1 MTIPNNQ
8 NALEEGSFLS
18 NGSVWQRWEPHIH
31 GPGTVLNDQFKGSEA
46 FKEYLKALENCLPVM
61 KAIGVTD
68 YYSTEVYQALVE
80 AKRGGKLKE
89 CDLLFPN
96 VEMRLNTGTV
106 KGAWVNVHL
115 LVSPEDPDH
124 IIELNRFLSRLRFEA
139 YGDKFSC
146 TKDDLIRLGRK
157 SDAKITEEHVAL
169 RAGSVQFKVSREQLM
184 DEYRSSDW
192 AKKNILIAVAGGSDG
207 SSGVRDAAD
216 TILREEIE
224 KMSHIIFASS
234 DSQREFWLGKKS
246 LNQEQIISRYK
257 SLKPCMHGS
266 DAHKHEDVGAPVGDR
281 YTWIKGKASFD
292 SLRQACI
299 DPEGRAF
306 VGTNPPYGANPSQVI
321 RSVVINHTEWCKTP
335 RINLNPGLVAI
346 IGARGSG
353 KTALAEIIA
362 YGCDAT
368 TDNKSTSER
377 DRSFIIR
384 AKNELRNSSVK
395 LNWLS
400 DEKEPISRELD
411 NDYQSSDKY
420 PMARYLSQQFVDELC
435 SSDGVTDKL
444 LKELERIIYTS
455 HDVNQ
460 RDGTNDFDELLQLRA
475 SRPRHIR
482 NSEEISLQELCD
494 RIGQE
499 SEKIKLI
506 TETKGLISAKE
517 AIIKQNIVD
526 RSKLVTVPG
535 SEQRVKRLSELA
547 TAADIVRNNVR
558 YFSQQEQALH
568 GVQDEVKNV
577 RVNKAPEDLRGMKE
591 KHTQAGLKPTDWEP
605 FLIDFRGDVDKVI
618 SEKLDAAQK
627 NAKGWKGVAPL
638 LADPKTSFIT
648 DDADLKQQPLALL
661 EAEISRLTALV
672 SADSTTAQRFTAISQ
687 KIAQEQAALTNL
699 KEKLADY
706 EEARVRV
713 AVLQTDR
720 NDSYS
725 RVFESL
731 LQEEAILRD
740 LYLPIM
746 TKLSLASGTLNKMS
760 FKIKRIVDVESW
772 AESGERLFDL
782 RKESSFKGK
791 GTLKNLAEES
801 LLRAWTEGSVDDIH
815 TAMKKFQDDHAKSLM
830 DLATVARTDKDNF
843 RTWAKQFAKWLYSTN
858 HIHITYGVEYD
869 GVDIKKL
876 SPGTRGIVLLLLY
889 LALDD
894 EDDRP
899 LIIDQPEENLDPKSI
914 YDELVGLFIAAKLK
928 RQVIMVTHN
937 ANLVINTD
945 ADQIIIAS
953 TGDRLPS
960 GMPKISYMSGGLE
973 EEHIRKE
980 VCGILEGG
988 EAAFQRRAHRLRV
1001 TLP

>member
-1 MTIPNNQ
+1 MIIPNNQ
-8 NALEEGSFLS
+8 NGPKEVDFLP

-31 GPGTVLNDQFKGSEA
+31 GPGTVLNDQFKGSDA
-46 FKEYLKALENCLPVM
+46 FEEYLKALENKLPVM

-68 YYSTEVYQALVE
+68 YYSTDVYQTLVE
-80 AKRGGKLKE
+80 AKKNGRLTE

-96 VEMRLNTGTV
+96 IEMRLNTGTI
-106 KGAWVNVHL
+106 KGNWVNVHL
-115 LVSPEDPDH
+115 LVSPESPDH
-124 IIELNRFLSRLRFEA
+124 IDELNRFLSNLRFEA
-139 YGDKFSC
+139 FGDKYSC
-146 TKDDLIRLGRK
+146 TKSDLIRLGRK
-157 SDAKITEEHVAL
+157 SDPNIIEDHIAL
-169 RAGSVQFKVSREQLM
+169 RTGSVQFKVSREQLM
-184 DEYRSSDW
+184 EEYRSSDW
-192 AKKNILIAVAGGSDG
+192 AKRNILIAVAGGSDG
-207 SSGVRDAAD
+207 TSGVRDAAD
-216 TILREEIE
+216 TTLREEIE

-234 DSQREFWLGKKS
+234 DSQREFWIGKKS
-246 LNQEQIISRYK
+246 LSPEQIISRYK
-257 SLKPCMHGS
+257 SLKPCIHGS
-266 DAHKHEDVGAPVGDR
+266 DAHKPEDVGAPVGDR
-281 YTWIKGKASFD
+281 FTWIKGLATFD

-306 VGTNPPYGANPSQVI
+306 VGTNPPYGATPSQVI
-321 RSVVINHTEWCKTP
+321 RSVEIQNTEWCETP
-335 RINLNPGLVAI
+335 RIRLNPGLVAI

-368 TDNKSTSER
+368 SNDKSTSER

-384 AKNELRNSSVK
+384 AKNELQNSSVT

-400 DEKEPISRELD
+400 DDREPVSRELD
-411 NDYQSSDKY
+411 KEFWSSDKY

-444 LKELERIIYTS
+444 LKELERIIYSS

-460 RDGTNDFDELLQLRA
+460 REGTNDFDELLQLRA
-475 SRPRHIR
+475 SRPRHTR
-482 NSEEISLQELCD
+482 NSEEISLQEICD

-499 SEKIKLI
+499 FEKIKLI
-506 TETKGLISAKE
+506 TETKGLIAAKE
-517 AIIKQNIVD
+517 AIINQNIAD
-526 RSKLVTVPG
+526 RGKLVTVSG
-535 SEQRVKRLSELA
+535 SEQRVHRLSELA
-547 TAADIVRNNVR
+547 AAADIVRNNVR

-568 GVQDEVKNV
+568 GVQDDVKNV
-577 RVNKAPEDLRGMKE
+577 RLNKAPEDLRGMKQ

-605 FLIDFRGDVDKVI
+605 FLIDFKGDVDKVI
-618 SEKLDAAQK
+618 SDNLDAAQK
-627 NAKGWKGVAPL
+627 NVQGWKGVVPIPGIPGTA
-638 LADPKTSFIT
+638 FIA
-648 DDADLKQQPLALL
+648 DDADLNRQPLALL

-672 SADSTTAQRFTAISQ
+672 SADSTIAKRFTAISQ

-706 EEARVRV
+706 EEARTRV
-713 AVLQTDR
+713 TELQTDR
-720 NDSYS
+720 NDSYG

-731 LQEEAILRD
+731 LQEEAILRE

-746 TKLSLASGTLNKMS
+746 TKISVASGTLNKMS
-760 FKIKRIVDVESW
+760 FKIKRTVDVERW

-791 GTLKNLAEES
+791 GTLKSLAEES
-801 LLRAWTEGSVDDIH
+801 LLQAWTEGTVNDILA
-815 TAMKKFQDDHAKSLM
+815 AMKKFQDDHANSLM

-953 TGDRLPS
+953 TGERLPS

-973 EEHIRKE
+973 EDHIRKE

-988 EAAFQRRAHRLRV
+988 ETAFQRRAHRLRV
-1001 TLP
+1001 SLP